1 MSMGSWDIS
10 DRRAV
15 RPLPGTLKQ
24 RDSAMR
30 VCTQLQVPEKEQYT
44 RRPRTVFS
52 QNQLAVLMDAFEKDT
67 HPDTDAIHELQSKL
81 NLEEAVIKI
90 PYSQKVSLPVGSTV
104 TIRGKANNAFRK
116 EPRMQVDFHTGPT
129 ERSDI
134 AFSFQVYFGKFVIM
148 NSFQNPGWGPEVK
161 FFDMPFAEDTQFE
174 LCISALDN
182 EYQVSLNGKYYHSF
196 AYRMPLSS
204 VQMIQIPYSRN
215 VSLPVGSTVT
225 IRGKANNAFR
235 KDPQMQVDFH
245 TGTNEQSNIA
255 FSFQVYFGKFVIMN
269 TLQNDGW
276 GTHEKSLSVPFEE
289 DTEFELHILVL
300 QKHYQIS
307 VNGKQCCIFVHRT
320 PVNSVQM
327 IQVWRDVSLIS
338 VNIQEGP
345 YTHSPL

>member
-1 MSMGSWDIS
+1 M
-10 DRRAV
+10 V
-15 RPLPGTLKQ
+15 
-24 RDSAMR
+24 
-30 VCTQLQVPEKEQYT
+30 
-44 RRPRTVFS
+44 
-52 QNQLAVLMDAFEKDT
+52 
-67 HPDTDAIHELQSKL
+67 EL
-81 NLEEAVIKI
+81 
-90 PYSQKVSLPVGSTV
+90 
-104 TIRGKANNAFRK
+104 
-116 EPRMQVDFHTGPT
+116 
-129 ERSDI
+129 
-134 AFSFQVYFGKFVIM
+134 
-148 NSFQNPGWGPEVK
+148 
-161 FFDMPFAEDTQFE
+161 
-174 LCISALDN
+174 
-182 EYQVSLNGKYYHSF
+182 
-196 AYRMPLSS
+196 
-204 VQMIQIPYSRN
+204 QIPYSRN

-300 QKHYQIS
+300 QKHYQGQVEAVGEKQEGWHTCLAACCVSHTFPLQIS